1 MWWYPVGTFYQ
12 LEVTIYNLGRVMIV
26 PSLNSFHWTDDIG
39 FTFMLMIL
47 YCHKKQQKKTEL
59 IDMIFLNLGRYDE
72 LYRSLLVVN
81 LPN

>member
-1 MWWYPVGTFYQ
+1 MRALGGVMWWYQVGTFYQ

-47 YCHKKQQKKTEL
+47 YCNKKKQQKKTEL
-59 IDMIFLNLGRYDE
+59 IDIIFNLNIG
-72 LYRSLLVVN
+72 
-81 LPN
+81 